1 MITEI
6 YSDVELDLQVQL
18 ATEKKLRDAEAI
30 KKIEDNVVAFGLGTS
45 FVSAAAY
52 SAIYV
57 FTEQPATAAV
67 PPEVQAVVT
76 NATDTIPVLG
86 GICLAIFSA
95 GLAPWAARTTLSWL
109 SSIMKGAI

>member
-1 MITEI
+1 MNENNQKLAVLLGVPVST
-6 YSDVELDLQVQL
+6 VGFVL
-18 ATEKKLRDAEAI
+18 ATE
-30 KKIEDNVVAFGLGTS
+30 
-45 FVSAAAY
+45 
-52 SAIYV
+52 
-57 FTEQPATAAV
+57 QPIVAAV
-67 PPEVQAVVT
+67 PAEVQAVVD